1 MGSSRALP
9 FAAGVAA
16 RAAVIGALAFAAL
29 SLAGWRHYYATA
41 AILLGCALVIALD
54 LARSTAAADRTLA
67 QFVDGL
73 FAEGYDRPGRKSG
86 AGRLG
91 AAIERALDGLSQ
103 VRADRQRRLDYLIAL
118 IDTVS
123 ASVLVVGAG
132 GRLEF
137 ANRAARQRLGE
148 AASLER
154 LEALGSDA
162 AARLAAAPLG
172 SRLIVTLAD
181 GQRALASV
189 GAFASADGPRR
200 LIALQGL
207 ASDLDAVEQEA
218 WRDLTRILAHEM
230 MNSLT
235 PICSLAESL
244 AALGPEDDRAAMGE
258 AVEVIGRR
266 SAGLMHFVERYRRL
280 ADLPAPEK
288 VELRAS
294 TLVAGLD
301 TLTRGMAAE
310 RGVAWDCAVDPP
322 DLTMLAD
329 PELLEQAVLNLLK
342 NALEAVAAKPDGR
355 VRLICERDG
364 AMDSIT
370 VVDNGPGLT
379 PAQAEAVFTPFFT
392 TKPGG
397 SGIGLSLAR
406 QIALAH
412 GGRLEHLAPPRGG
425 AAFRLLL
432 PEAPSAA
439 APGA

>member
-16 RAAVIGALAFAAL
+16 RAAIIGALAFAAL
-29 SLAGWRHYYATA
+29 ALAGWRHYYATS
-41 AILLGCALVIALD
+41 AILLGVALIVALD

-73 FAEGYDRPGRKSG
+73 FAEGYDRPGRKPGS
-86 AGRLG
+86 GRLG
-91 AAIERALDGLSQ
+91 AAIDRALDGLAG
-103 VRADRQRRLDYLIAL
+103 VRAERQRRLDYLGAL

-123 ASVLVVGAG
+123 ASVLVVGEH

-148 AASLER
+148 AAQLRE
-154 LEALGSDA
+154 LAALGPDA
-162 AARLAAAPLG
+162 ATLLADAPLG
-172 SRLIVTLAD
+172 SRLMITLAD

-207 ASDLDAVEQEA
+207 ASDLDAVEEEA

-244 AALGPEDDRAAMGE
+244 TAPGSSVDPAAIGD

-280 ADLPAPEK
+280 ADLPAPER
-288 VELRAS
+288 VELRAAV
-294 TLVAGLD
+294 LVAGLD
-301 TLTRGMAAE
+301 TLTKGLAAE
-310 RGVAWDCAVDPP
+310 RGIGWESVVDPP
-322 DLTMLAD
+322 GLTLLAD
-329 PELLEQAVLNLLK
+329 PELIEQAVLNLLK
-342 NALEAVAAKPDGR
+342 NALEAVAGRPDGR
-355 VRLICERDG
+355 VRLICGRENG
-364 AMDSIT
+364 MASIT
-370 VVDNGPGLT
+370 VVDNGPGLS

-412 GGRLEHLAPPRGG
+412 GGRLEHVPAARGG

-432 PEAPSAA
+432 PEA
-439 APGA
+439 

>member
-1 MGSSRALP
+1 MGFSRALP

-16 RAAVIGALAFAAL
+16 RAAIIGALAFAAL
-29 SLAGWRHYYATA
+29 MLVGWRHYYASA
-41 AILLGCALVIALD
+41 VVLLGSALLVALD
-54 LARSTAAADRTLA
+54 LARITSASDRTVS

-73 FAEGYDRPGRKSG
+73 FAEGYDRPGRKPG

-91 AAIERALDGLSQ
+91 AAIDRALDGLSR
-103 VRADRQRRLDYLIAL
+103 VRAERERRLDYLGAL
-118 IDTVS
+118 IDTVP

-148 AASLER
+148 AAELCD
-154 LEALGSDA
+154 LPALGFEA
-162 AARLAAAPLG
+162 AGRLAEAPLG
-172 SRLIVTLAD
+172 SRLMITLAD

-189 GAFASADGPRR
+189 GAFSSADGARR

-244 AALGPEDDRAAMGE
+244 RSMGPDTEPAAASDAL
-258 AVEVIGRR
+258 EVIARR

-280 ADLPAPEK
+280 ADLPAPEQ
-288 VELRAS
+288 VEISAAA
-294 TLVAGLD
+294 LVAGPDALM
-301 TLTRGMAAE
+301 RGLAAE
-310 RGVAWDCAVDPP
+310 RGIAWESVVEPP
-322 DLTMLAD
+322 DLMLRAD
-329 PELLEQAVLNLLK
+329 PELVEQAVLNLLK
-342 NALEAVAAKPDGR
+342 NALEAVAGRPDGR
-355 VRLICERDG
+355 VRLICGREN
-364 AMDSIT
+364 ALASIS
-370 VVDNGPGLT
+370 VVDNGPGLS

-412 GGRLEHLAPPRGG
+412 GGRLEHVPAAHGG

-432 PEAPSAA
+432 PQPTSAS
-439 APGA
+439 

>member
-16 RAAVIGALAFAAL
+16 RAVAIGALVFSAL
-29 SLAGWRHYYATA
+29 TLAGWRHYYATA
-41 AILLGCALVIALD
+41 AILLGFALVIALD

-73 FAEGYDRPGRKSG
+73 FAEGYDRPGRKPG

-91 AAIERALDGLSQ
+91 GAIDRALDGLSR
-103 VRADRQRRLDYLIAL
+103 VRAERQRRLDYLGAL

-123 ASVLVVGAG
+123 ASVLVVGDG
-132 GRLEF
+132 GRVEF
-137 ANRAARQRLGE
+137 ANRAARRRLGE
-148 AASLER
+148 AATLGGM
-154 LEALGSDA
+154 EALGAEA
-162 AARLAAAPLG
+162 AAQLAAAPPG
-172 SRLIVTLAD
+172 SRLMITLAD

-189 GAFASADGPRR
+189 GSFASADGPRW
-200 LIALQGL
+200 LIALQGM
-207 ASDLDAVEQEA
+207 ASDLDVVEEAA

-230 MNSLT
+230 MTALT

-244 AALGPEDDRAAMGE
+244 AALGPDSDPAAMAD

-280 ADLPAPEK
+280 ADLPAPER
-288 VELRAS
+288 VEIRAAAF
-294 TLVAGLD
+294 VEGLG
-301 TLTRGMAAE
+301 TLTRGLAAD
-310 RGVAWDCAVDPP
+310 RGVSWESTIEPSELAFQ
-322 DLTMLAD
+322 AD

-342 NALEAVAAKPDGR
+342 NALQAVAAQPDGR
-355 VRLICERDG
+355 VRLICGRENG
-364 AMDSIT
+364 AAFIT

-379 PAQAEAVFTPFFT
+379 PAQAEAAFAPFFT

-412 GGRLEHLAPPRGG
+412 GGRLEHLTPARGG

-432 PEAPSAA
+432 PEAA
-439 APGA
+439 GATP

>member
-1 MGSSRALP
+1 MGFSRALP

-16 RAAVIGALAFAAL
+16 RAAIIGALAFTAL
-29 SLAGWRHYYATA
+29 SLAGWRHYYASA
-41 AILLGCALVIALD
+41 AILLGFALVVALD
-54 LARSTAAADRTLA
+54 LARSMSAADRTLA

-73 FAEGYDRPGRKSG
+73 FAEGYDRPARTPG

-91 AAIERALDGLSQ
+91 AAIDRALDGLSR
-103 VRADRQRRLDYLIAL
+103 VRAERQRRLDYLGAL

-123 ASVLVVGAG
+123 AAVLVVGET
-132 GRLEF
+132 GRVEF
-137 ANRAARQRLGE
+137 ANRAARRRLGE
-148 AASLER
+148 AASLGA
-154 LEALGSDA
+154 LEALGADA
-162 AARLAAAPLG
+162 AARLAEAPLG

-181 GQRALASV
+181 GKRALASV

-235 PICSLAESL
+235 PICSLAETL
-244 AALGPEDDRAAMGE
+244 TALGPDGDPAAMGD
-258 AVEVIGRR
+258 ALEVIGRR

-280 ADLPAPEK
+280 ADLPAPQK
-288 VELRAS
+288 VELRAAS
-294 TLVAGLD
+294 LVAGLE
-301 TLTRGMAAE
+301 TLMRALAAD
-310 RGVAWDCAVDPP
+310 RGVAWESAVEPP
-322 DLTMLAD
+322 ELTFLAD
-329 PELLEQAVLNLLK
+329 PELIEQAALNLLK
-342 NALEAVAAKPDGR
+342 NALEALADQPDGR
-355 VRLICERDG
+355 VRLICAHENG
-364 AMDSIT
+364 MACVT

-412 GGRLEHLAPPRGG
+412 GGRLEHIAPSRGG

-432 PEAPSAA
+432 PQAA
-439 APGA
+439 TATP

>member
-1 MGSSRALP
+1 MGFSRALP

-16 RAAVIGALAFAAL
+16 RATIIGALAFAAL
-29 SLAGWRHYYATA
+29 TLVGWRHYYASA
-41 AILLGCALVIALD
+41 AVLLGFALLVALD
-54 LARSTAAADRTLA
+54 LARTVSASDRTVS

-73 FAEGYDRPGRKSG
+73 FAEGYDRPGRKPGS
-86 AGRLG
+86 GRLG
-91 AAIERALDGLSQ
+91 AAIDRALDGLSR
-103 VRADRQRRLDYLIAL
+103 VRAERERRLDYLGAL
-118 IDTVS
+118 IDTGP

-148 AASLER
+148 AAQLDQ
-154 LEALGSDA
+154 LAALGEDA
-162 AARLAAAPLG
+162 AARLAEAPLG
-172 SRLIVTLAD
+172 SRLMITLAD

-200 LIALQGL
+200 LIALQSL

-244 AALGPEDDRAAMGE
+244 TAMGPEAEPAAVRE
-258 AVEVIGRR
+258 ALEVIARR

-280 ADLPAPEK
+280 ADLPAPER
-288 VELRAS
+288 VEIGAAA
-294 TLVAGLD
+294 LVAGPDALM
-301 TLTRGMAAE
+301 RGLAAE
-310 RGVAWDCAVDPP
+310 RGVTWESVVEPP
-322 DLTMLAD
+322 GLILLAD
-329 PELLEQAVLNLLK
+329 PELVEQAVLNLLK
-342 NALEAVAAKPDGR
+342 NALEAVAGRPDGR
-355 VRLICERDG
+355 VRLICARENG
-364 AMDSIT
+364 LTSIS
-370 VVDNGPGLT
+370 VVDNGPGLS

-392 TKPGG
+392 TKPEG

-412 GGRLEHLAPPRGG
+412 GGRLEHAPAARGG

-432 PEAPSAA
+432 PQPPAASAS
-439 APGA
+439 

>member
-1 MGSSRALP
+1 MGFSRALP

-16 RAAVIGALAFAAL
+16 RAAIIGSLAFAAL
-29 SLAGWRHYYATA
+29 TLVGWRHYYASA
-41 AILLGCALVIALD
+41 AVLLGFALLVALD
-54 LARSTAAADRTLA
+54 LARTASASDRTA
-67 QFVDGL
+67 SQFVDGL
-73 FAEGYDRPGRKSG
+73 FAEGYDRPGRKPGS
-86 AGRLG
+86 GRLG
-91 AAIERALDGLSQ
+91 AAIDRALDGLSR
-103 VRADRQRRLDYLIAL
+103 VRAERERRLDYLSAL
-118 IDTVS
+118 IDTVP
-123 ASVLVVGAG
+123 ASVLVVSTG

-148 AASLER
+148 AANLGE
-154 LEALGSDA
+154 LAALGADA
-162 AARLAAAPLG
+162 ATRLAEAPLG
-172 SRLIVTLAD
+172 SRLMITLAD

-244 AALGPEDDRAAMGE
+244 TAMGPEAEPATVRE
-258 AVEVIGRR
+258 ALEVIARR

-280 ADLPAPEK
+280 ADLPAPERI
-288 VELRAS
+288 EISAAA
-294 TLVAGLD
+294 LVAGPD
-301 TLTRGMAAE
+301 TLMRGLALE
-310 RGVAWDCAVDPP
+310 RGVAWETTVEPP
-322 DLTMLAD
+322 ELMLLAD
-329 PELLEQAVLNLLK
+329 PELVEQAVLNLLK
-342 NALEAVAAKPDGR
+342 NALEAVAGRPDGR
-355 VRLICERDG
+355 VRLICGRENG
-364 AMDSIT
+364 LAAISVI
-370 VVDNGPGLT
+370 DNGPGLS

-412 GGRLEHLAPPRGG
+412 GGRLEHVPAARGG

-432 PEAPSAA
+432 PQPAA
-439 APGA
+439 ALGD